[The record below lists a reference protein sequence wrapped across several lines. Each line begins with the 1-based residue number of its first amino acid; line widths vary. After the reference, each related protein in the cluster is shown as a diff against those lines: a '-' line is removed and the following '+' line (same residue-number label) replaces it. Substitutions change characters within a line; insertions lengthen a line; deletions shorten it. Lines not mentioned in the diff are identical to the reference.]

1 MNKIIKNNKEYIVY
15 CNNRQYSYSIKRYG
29 KFAFKLAKKT
39 LKDKRKYNDYFIDF
53 KKFTI
58 FYINT
63 IKFGVIK
70 VFVDSEDKYKL
81 FDLKISISKDNHA
94 KTFYAKTKNG
104 SVHRIV
110 MNLEKFNKNIVDHI
124 NKNGLDNRKN
134 NLRIVDNSINL
145 RNQNQRIDNTSG
157 IKELCEDNKRFR
169 VFWYDNNYIK
179 KSKSFSKSKYGIEK
193 AKNMAIEYRKL
204 KEKEFGYL

>member
-1 MNKIIKNNKEYIVY
+1 MNKIVKNNKEYIVY

-29 KFAFKLAKKT
+29 KFAFKLARKT
-39 LKDKRKYNDYFIDF
+39 LKNKRKYNDYFIDF

-70 VFVDSEDKYKL
+70 VFVDSEDKNKL

-104 SVHRIV
+104 SVHR
-110 MNLEKFNKNIVDHI
+110 
-124 NKNGLDNRKN
+124 KN
-134 NLRIVDNSINL
+134 NLRIVNNSINL

-157 IKELCEDNKRFR
+157 VKGLCEDNKRFR
-169 VFWYDNNYIK
+169 VFWYDNNFIK
-179 KSKSFSKSKYGIEK
+179 KLKSFSKSKYGIKK
-193 AKNMAIEYRKL
+193 AKNMAIEYRKS

>member
-1 MNKIIKNNKEYIVY
+1 MNKIVKNNKEYIVY

-29 KFAFKLAKKT
+29 KFAFKLARKT
-39 LKDKRKYNDYFIDF
+39 LKNKRKYNDYFIDF

-70 VFVDSEDKYKL
+70 VFVDSEDKNKL

-110 MNLEKFNKNIVDHI
+110 MNLKKFDKNIVDHI

-134 NLRIVDNSINL
+134 NLRIVNNSINL

-157 IKELCEDNKRFR
+157 VKGLCEDNKRFR
-169 VFWYDNNYIK
+169 VFWYDNNFIK
-179 KSKSFSKSKYGIEK
+179 KSKSFSKLKYGIKK
-193 AKNMAIEYRKL
+193 AKNMAIEYRKS